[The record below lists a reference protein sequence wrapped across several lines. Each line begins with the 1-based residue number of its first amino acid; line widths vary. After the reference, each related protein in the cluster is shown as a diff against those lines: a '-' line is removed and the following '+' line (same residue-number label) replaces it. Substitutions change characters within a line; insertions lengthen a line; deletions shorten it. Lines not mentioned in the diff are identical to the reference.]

1 MRLLIDG
8 DGCPVK
14 QAATQ
19 VAKDKQIP
27 ITIVT
32 TYDHYQEIND
42 PLVETIIIDAG
53 FDAVDYHLLQMVQPS
68 DIVIT
73 QDYGLAS
80 LVLAKKAK
88 AIHHTGM
95 IYTVQQIDQLLMQ
108 RHIHQHER
116 KKKRKRRQKG
126 RIKGPGKFTTEQ
138 ENYFVNQLTELIDQN
153 K

>member
-14 QAATQ
+14 QVAIQ

-32 TYDHYQEIND
+32 TYDHYQEND
-42 PLVETIIIDAG
+42 SSFVEMVIVDAG
-53 FDAVDYHLLQMVQPS
+53 FDAVDYRLLQMVRPG

-80 LVLAKKAK
+80 LVLAKKAQ

-95 IYTVQQIDQLLMQ
+95 IYTLQQIDQLLMQ
-108 RHIHQHER
+108 RHIHQQER
-116 KKKRKRRQKG
+116 KRKRQQKG
-126 RIKGPGKFTTEQ
+126 RIKGPSKFTIEQ
-138 ENYFVNQLTELIDQN
+138 ENYFVEQLIYLIDHN
-153 K
+153 R